1 MSWLTPQSGSQ
12 ISKIFLTEYR
22 AAFPTV
28 RVTTRDPKS
37 DKSLQLAALG
47 AELVAFDAPL
57 SDTFAG
63 ADVIINTLT
72 GQVPEDDK
80 KKLISAVAASNA
92 KVYFLGE
99 FGS

>member
-1 MSWLTPQSGSQ
+1 M
-12 ISKIFLTEYR
+12 
-22 AAFPTV
+22 
-28 RVTTRDPKS
+28 
-37 DKSLQLAALG
+37 
-47 AELVAFDAPL
+47 AFDAPL

-72 GQVPEDDK
+72 GSIPEDDK

-99 FGS
+99 FGA